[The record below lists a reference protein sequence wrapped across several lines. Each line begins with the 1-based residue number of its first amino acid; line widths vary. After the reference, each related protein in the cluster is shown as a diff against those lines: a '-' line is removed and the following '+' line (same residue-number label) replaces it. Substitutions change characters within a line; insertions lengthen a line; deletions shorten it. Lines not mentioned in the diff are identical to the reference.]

1 MAWEISV
8 HLKLNFHGGFE
19 QSFRAS
25 RLSSSVEGLCSG
37 PCRPQRAQFLGRCR
51 IWNWIDQRGQF
62 SKEIFAHVQDCPCR
76 LRAYVV
82 PCRLGNVEHRPCIIW
97 GASGTHGRRIGMA
110 VLSQRYICSVYPRPI
125 FCMVRP
131 IHRTSF
137 HTCTK
142 GTPRIQCFETRH
154 FKQRNSQS
162 LLGSIQGP
170 NSRTPQRNHQ
180 VQVDG

>member
-1 MAWEISV
+1 MCMYTRGPFNAYANTWGACV
-8 HLKLNFHGGFE
+8 FAHTHGHKFT
-19 QSFRAS
+19 AS
-25 RLSSSVEGLCSG
+25 RDRLSVESLSSG
-37 PCRPQRAQFLGRCR
+37 PCRSHRGQFLGRCR

-142 GTPRIQCFETRH
+142 GTPRIQCFETVSYTH
-154 FKQRNSQS
+154 LTLPTI
-162 LLGSIQGP
+162 LL
-170 NSRTPQRNHQ
+170 
-180 VQVDG
+180 V